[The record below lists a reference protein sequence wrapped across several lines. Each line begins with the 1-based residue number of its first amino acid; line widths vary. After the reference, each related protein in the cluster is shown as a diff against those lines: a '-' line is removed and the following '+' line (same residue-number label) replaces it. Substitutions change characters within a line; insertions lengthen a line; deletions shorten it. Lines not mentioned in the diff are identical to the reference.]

1 MFSSTPLQKLTAKD
15 DAQQLLM
22 QLETSQKAACANLRL
37 RINEA
42 IEALEAQPASYN
54 VAYAMDFRTIE
65 FPNGTTITCAIRGWK
80 IKWDLYII
88 PGLDGLLALRTTA
101 SERGVGIYRPFEDFL
116 PPSDENFNFVD
127 LVTAVYDLT
136 YDASEATKPSGGEKT
151 DS

>member
-1 MFSSTPLQKLTAKD
+1 MSSPTPIEKLTVKD
-15 DAQQLLM
+15 DALGLLT
-22 QLETSQKAACANLRL
+22 QLETGQKAACANLRL

-65 FPNGTTITCAIRGWK
+65 FPNGATITCTIRGWK

-88 PGLDGLLALRTTA
+88 PGLDGFLSLRTTA

-116 PPSDENFNFVD
+116 PPSDECFNYVD
-127 LVTAVYDLT
+127 LVAAVYDLT
-136 YDASEATKPSGGEKT
+136 CEANEAAKPSQEKA
-151 DS
+151 SS

>member
-1 MFSSTPLQKLTAKD
+1 MFLSTPIQKLTVKD

-22 QLETSQKAACANLRL
+22 QLETDQKAACANLRL

-42 IEALEAQPASYN
+42 IKVLEAQPASYN

-65 FPNGTTITCAIRGWK
+65 FPDGTTITCTIRGWK
-80 IKWDLYII
+80 TKWDLYII
-88 PGLDGLLALRTTA
+88 PGLDGLLSLRTTA

-116 PPSDENFNFVD
+116 PPSDESFNYVD

-136 YDASEATKPSGGEKT
+136 YEANEAAKSSEEKT
-151 DS
+151 SS